1 MTNFQSY
8 LLALSTAIIPHMCSA
23 DIYKVLWPEEAQ
35 KGNAGWNAV
44 KIINMTSNT
53 VFDGSMSG
61 VYTQDLSGLK
71 KKIEVA
77 QGVTYLTHH
86 SLDATAVGGP
96 AVIEF
101 SGSDITFRAE
111 AAIAVNPFEGA
122 APAYTYDVIYKV
134 DVTTGEVLETTLVA
148 SSAEEANAAIAAGFT
163 VDLEASNLDRTGAG
177 TSFQSYA
184 NNITNEVNADI
195 ETNGGLVTKQLSNP
209 DGTSLLRKEADGT
222 VHIGQNS
229 IVLADE
235 AVSASGNDEVY
246 SSSGVLQLGNNDQ
259 HRTVIKGTL
268 EVPTPTLGSHA
279 ANKSYVDKGDAATLK
294 TANKYA
300 EGIGAMMM
308 AATQVTMTADP
319 GSKLNIG
326 FGLGSL
332 SGENAFAIGLT
343 GSSNDGSFRYSVT
356 ASYSDYVDEVAVGA
370 GLSWSLR

>member
-1 MTNFQSY
+1 MWFAGGSASNFLHENVNILKLAWCTLQRDFVLPKKAKHVRQSQMD
-8 LLALSTAIIPHMCSA
+8 L
-23 DIYKVLWPEEAQ
+23 
-35 KGNAGWNAV
+35 NAA
-44 KIINMTSNT
+44 
-53 VFDGSMSG
+53 
-61 VYTQDLSGLK
+61 
-71 KKIEVA
+71 
-77 QGVTYLTHH
+77 
-86 SLDATAVGGP
+86 
-96 AVIEF
+96 
-101 SGSDITFRAE
+101 
-111 AAIAVNPFEGA
+111 NPFETNKQRRENTVQNLLDKLQPEMIQLNPNNVGR
-122 APAYTYDVIYKV
+122 V
-134 DVTTGEVLETTLVA
+134 DRTPQEILMMERKK
-148 SSAEEANAAIAAGFT
+148 AEEANAAIAAGFT

-294 TANKYA
+294 TANKYSD
-300 EGIGAMMM
+300 GIGAMMM